1 MRKKGRNFAPG
12 KTKMKQTTMAP
23 SLTISRCTALQA
35 ASVITNYLS
44 EEKTLCV
51 KIKDA
56 MARAESRPFFLLLR
70 EDGHHVLVCQDAGM
84 ADAELADE
92 DRFNGDDPLYF
103 SENYLRVSPVH
114 YLLKCKERI
123 TNDTHGKTYSILPVL
138 LTGCRIINLEDMEEV
153 WEKMGITVHTQQ
165 RGASPFSNMDIPTV
179 AYQDLACLLDCYRK
193 ACDEGKDVQEAL
205 LKIEHKMENRK
216 YKVYCKAGE
225 ETMPIPHPV
234 KNDREEESAS
244 PVKEEVETPASGD
257 EDYDDDDDFD
267 FFEMPEMPQGIDNAP
282 SVEMLSPI
290 DDPQS
295 LLDSMVGMEKIKK
308 DIRNILIMSR
318 YNDLLRKNNSSAM
331 THELSQHALFL
342 GGPGTGK
349 TTLAR
354 IYGSLL
360 KKAGMLSK
368 GHTVVCTRASFLG
381 TRWGDEEAK
390 TNIILGLAKGGV
402 LFIDEA
408 YLLNTSNPSDPGK
421 NVLQLMLPIL
431 ADEEQRDI
439 AIVLAG
445 YTKPMQ
451 ELIDTNQGLS
461 SRFTN
466 RFEFQDLSFKELQ
479 DVSRLYIRKYN
490 YHFTPTAWKEYCN
503 RLRQS
508 LETKTQEWGNARF
521 VHNTI
526 DHMFQMH
533 AMRCVQRGVNGKQ
546 LLSLTYEDV
555 RNTPFPEKKTDD
567 KRIIGFR

>member
-1 MRKKGRNFAPG
+1 
-12 KTKMKQTTMAP
+12 MAP
-23 SLTISRCTALQA
+23 SMTISRCTALQA

-70 EDGHHVLVCQDAGM
+70 EDGQHLLVCQDAGM

-92 DRFNGDDPLYF
+92 DRFNGDAPLYF
-103 SENYLRVSPVH
+103 SDKYLRVSPVYH
-114 YLLKCKERI
+114 LLECRERI
-123 TNDTHGKTYSILPVL
+123 VSDTHGAIGTILPVL
-138 LTGCRIINLEDMEEV
+138 LMGCRIINLEDMEEV
-153 WEKMGITVHTQQ
+153 WEKMGVTVHTQQ
-165 RGASPFSNMDIPTV
+165 RGASPFSNMEIPIV
-179 AYQDLACLLDCYRK
+179 AYQDLKKLLDCYRK
-193 ACDEGKDVQEAL
+193 ACDEDKDVQEAL
-205 LKIEHKMENRK
+205 LKIDHKMENRK
-216 YKVYCKAGE
+216 YKVYCKVGD
-225 ETMPIPHPV
+225 ETESILHPV
-234 KNDREEESAS
+234 KNDGKEESVSPVREEEEA
-244 PVKEEVETPASGD
+244 PASGD
-257 EDYDDDDDFD
+257 EDYDDDFD
-267 FFEMPEMPQGIDNAP
+267 FFEMPEMPHGIDNAP

-295 LLDSMVGMEKIKK
+295 LLDSMVGLEKIKR
-308 DIRNILIMSR
+308 DIRNILVMSK
-318 YNDLLRKNNSSAM
+318 YNDLLRKSNSSAM
-331 THELSQHALFL
+331 THELSLHALFL

-360 KKAGMLSK
+360 KKAGILSK
-368 GHTVVCTRASFLG
+368 GHTVVCTRTSFLG

-390 TNIILGLAKGGV
+390 TNIILDLAKGGV

-445 YTKPMQ
+445 YTEPMKD
-451 ELIDTNQGLS
+451 LIDTNQGLS

-508 LETKTQEWGNARF
+508 LEAKTREWGNARF

-526 DHMFQMH
+526 DRMFQMH
-533 AMRCVQRGVNGKQ
+533 AMRCVQRGVSGKQ

-555 RNTPFPEKKTDD
+555 RNTPFPEIAKTPERKTDN
-567 KRIIGFR
+567 IQITGFR